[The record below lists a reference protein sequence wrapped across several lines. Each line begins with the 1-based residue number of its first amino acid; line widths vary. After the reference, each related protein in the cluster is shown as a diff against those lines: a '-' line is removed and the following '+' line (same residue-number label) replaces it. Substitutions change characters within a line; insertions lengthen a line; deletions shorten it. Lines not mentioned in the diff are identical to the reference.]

1 MSGSDGTRISEVFQ
15 PDFPNDFIGNKQI
28 GRPLF
33 LLSCRPFRLGLA
45 VGCIPQVACLC
56 FSVLRDYQWPQFVFF
71 NQFILLQ
78 ALLQVYKTVS
88 ISILNDMIT
97 FFHQI
102 LIKFH
107 LENMELDSIFQF
119 CKGLYTHHCGTAC
132 CLELCK

>member
-15 PDFPNDFIGNKQI
+15 PDFPNDFIQVDWQTSVPVVMQAIQVGT
-28 GRPLF
+28 GCWLYSPSSLSM
-33 LLSCRPFRLGLA
+33 LLCAEGLSMA
-45 VGCIPQVACLC
+45 IVC
-56 FSVLRDYQWPQFVFF
+56 FF

-97 FFHQI
+97 FFPQI

-107 LENMELDSIFQF
+107 LENMELDSIFQLF
-119 CKGLYTHHCGTAC
+119 KGLYTHHCGTAC
-132 CLELCK
+132 FLELCK